1 MDTPQNKLPKNS
13 APIPTVVPV
22 LLAGGTGS
30 RLWPLSREQYPKQF
44 LPLLGPLSLFQQ
56 TVQRIA
62 GIEHAAEPIVLGSH
76 DHRFM
81 LAEQLHDIGVHPSA
95 ILLEPESRNTLAAA
109 AIAAHHIAEEH
120 GDGALAF
127 LMAADHY
134 IADSAAF
141 QRAVQEAARA
151 AADGFIVTF
160 GITPTRPETGYGY
173 IRSGD
178 ALESGHAREVEA
190 FVEKPDVATANR
202 FLASGGYFWN
212 GGMFVFRCR
221 RFLDEL
227 RLLEPETFEQ
237 AQLALRNARRE
248 NGFSDL
254 DPEAFRRCRNE
265 SIDYAVM
272 EKIQRIAL
280 VPLDAGW
287 EDVGCWDY
295 LDRMPAGDPYENRV
309 HGDVLLE
316 DSSGNLVHASSRL
329 VAMVGMHDHLVVETD
344 DAVLVAPKSRAQEIK
359 KVVQSL
365 KQAQRVEVEAHRRVY
380 RPWGSYETIALGERF
395 QVKRIRVKPGHKL
408 SLQMHYH
415 RAEHWV
421 IVKGTARVTVADKTF
436 ILSEDQSTYVPLGN
450 THRLENAGKV
460 PLELIEVQ
468 TGVYLGEDD
477 IVRFSDAYGRI
488 EPAAAA
494 DIRSNETTTA

>member
-1 MDTPQNKLPKNS
+1 MDTPLKKS
-13 APIPTVVPV
+13 SKHPIPTLVPV

-30 RLWPLSREQYPKQF
+30 RLWPLSREQFPKQF
-44 LPLLGPLSLFQQ
+44 LPLLGKLSLFQQ

-62 GIEHAAEPIVLGSH
+62 SIEHAAEPIVLGSR

-81 LAEQLHDIGVHPSA
+81 LAEQLHDIGMHSSA

-109 AIAAHHIAEEH
+109 AIAAHHIAGEH
-120 GDGALAF
+120 GEDALAF
-127 LMAADHY
+127 LMAADHH
-134 IADSAAF
+134 IADLDAF
-141 QRAVQEAARA
+141 QQAVQHAANT
-151 AADGFIVTF
+151 AADDFIVTF
-160 GITPTRPETGYGY
+160 GITPTRAETGYGY
-173 IRSGD
+173 IRSGAPLD
-178 ALESGHAREVEA
+178 AAGGVCEVDA
-190 FVEKPDVATANR
+190 FVEKPDAATASR

-227 RLLEPETFEQ
+227 RRLEPETFEHAQQ
-237 AQLALRNARRE
+237 ALHEARRD
-248 NGFSDL
+248 NGFIDL
-254 DPEAFRRCRNE
+254 DHEAFGNCRNE

-272 EKIQRIAL
+272 EKVERIAL

-295 LDRMPAGDPYENRV
+295 LDRMPGGDADENRT

-344 DAVLVAPKSRAQEIK
+344 DAVLVAPKERAQDIK

-365 KQAQRVEVEAHRRVY
+365 KRAKRVEVEAHRRVY

-421 IVKGTARVTVADKTF
+421 IVKGTARVTVADQTF

-468 TGVYLGEDD
+468 TGAYLGEDD
-477 IVRFSDAYGRI
+477 IVRFSDVYGRI
-488 EPAAAA
+488 EPAADAA
-494 DIRSNETTTA
+494 TAAHETTTA